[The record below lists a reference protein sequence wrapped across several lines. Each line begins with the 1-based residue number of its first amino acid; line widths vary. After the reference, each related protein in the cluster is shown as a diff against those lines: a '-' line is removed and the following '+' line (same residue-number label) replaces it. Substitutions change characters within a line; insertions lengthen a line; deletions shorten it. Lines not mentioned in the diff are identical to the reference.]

1 MALGFTQHYKSGEQ
15 AFGTLTQSA
24 YNQDVEAAGTV
35 ASAYPSIIVGHN
47 ATIFDKNINYD
58 SCDLSSP
65 VVIDYSQ
72 YANIAEGASS
82 ETAGSIASIGGCD
95 FSGVSTTPS
104 GGGSGAVASFSG
116 GGCGSGG
123 VSCASFTC

>member
-24 YNQDVEAAGTV
+24 YNPDVEAAGTV

-58 SCDLSSP
+58 SCDFSSP

-72 YANIAEGASS
+72 YANIAEGSSS
-82 ETAGSIASIGGCD
+82 ETAGSIASIGGSD
-95 FSGVSTTPS
+95 FAGGSVASS
-104 GGGSGAVASFSG
+104 GGAGVAASFSG

>member
-24 YNQDVEAAGTV
+24 YNPEVEAAGTV
-35 ASAYPSIIVGHN
+35 ASAYPSIIVGGN

-58 SCDLSSP
+58 SCDFSSP

-72 YANIAEGASS
+72 YANIAEGSSS
-82 ETAGSIASIGGCD
+82 ETAGSIASIGGGN
-95 FSGVSTTPS
+95 FSTGAVAPS
-104 GGGSGAVASFSG
+104 GGGAVASFSG

>member
-24 YNQDVEAAGTV
+24 YNPDVEAAGTV

-58 SCDLSSP
+58 SCDFSSP

-72 YANIAEGASS
+72 YANIAEGSSS

-104 GGGSGAVASFSG
+104 RGGSGAVASFSG

>member
-24 YNQDVEAAGTV
+24 YNPDVEAAGTV

-58 SCDLSSP
+58 SCDFSSP

-72 YANIAEGASS
+72 YANIAEGSS

-104 GGGSGAVASFSG
+104 GGGGAVASFSG